1 MSDRWPGHGF
11 IGKVTKTLLKQGSR
25 WEREGRRR
33 RGRQRM
39 RRLDGIIDSVD
50 MSLSKLQ
57 ETVKDRE
64 AWHAAVHG
72 VAENQ
77 IALSGWTTK
86 DTRRI
91 SASWLTCSW
100 RSRKHALVRSRDSL
114 LTPPKTAHFSPKH
127 LQCLTLFLFFFFLA
141 YFFQSPDTA
150 V

>member
-11 IGKVTKTLLKQGSR
+11 IGKVTKTLLKQGSH

-39 RRLDGIIDSVD
+39 RWLDGIIDSVD

-77 IALSGWTTK
+77 TALSSWTTK

-91 SASWLTCSW
+91 SASRLTRSW
-100 RSRKHALVRSRDSL
+100 RSRKHASVRSRDSL
-114 LTPPKTAHFSPKH
+114 LTPAKTADFSPKH
-127 LQCLTLFLFFFFLA
+127 LQCLTLFLFFFFA